1 MDEKTIKE
9 YLNRCSKCGGC
20 MAACPLFAETQME
33 PLVARGKLFL
43 IKNYLDGNLDLS
55 KKMMELMSLCLLCKA
70 CTDQCPNSIPVDQLV
85 LSIRQEIAQ
94 HKGISF
100 VKKNIFQ
107 HFLQNNGRLNIAA
120 KMANL
125 YQRSGL
131 QWLVRK
137 SGILGLLGRD
147 LAKKEK
153 LLPEMAKVPFRA
165 QVPKLISVSNPQMRV
180 AYYTGCVTN
189 YVFPQTGHAVL
200 EILRNHSLE
209 VVIPE
214 QWCCGIPALA
224 SGDEGSTVELAK
236 KNIKA
241 FQEAGVDYIITDCA
255 SCGSM
260 LHEYADLVGSSD
272 AHSFADK
279 VVDLSQ
285 FLSEVIDFM
294 PGDKEIGCEVTYHDP
309 CHLNR
314 GQGVREA
321 PRKLI
326 RSLPGVIFKE
336 MKEADRCCG
345 AAGSFNLTYY
355 DLARKVGHR
364 KVCNIKDTGANVV
377 TTECPSCI
385 MQIRHLIEMEQV
397 PVEVTHLAEL
407 ISKSYGG

>member
-1 MDEKTIKE
+1 MCIRD
-9 YLNRCSKCGGC
+9 
-20 MAACPLFAETQME
+20 
-33 PLVARGKLFL
+33 RGKLFL

-180 AYYTGCVTN
+180 AYYTGCEMCIRDSLRRLWV
-189 YVFPQTGHAVL
+189 PQ
-200 EILRNHSLE
+200 
-209 VVIPE
+209 
-214 QWCCGIPALA
+214 
-224 SGDEGSTVELAK
+224 
-236 KNIKA
+236 
-241 FQEAGVDYIITDCA
+241 
-255 SCGSM
+255 
-260 LHEYADLVGSSD
+260 
-272 AHSFADK
+272 
-279 VVDLSQ
+279 
-285 FLSEVIDFM
+285 
-294 PGDKEIGCEVTYHDP
+294 
-309 CHLNR
+309 NR
-314 GQGVREA
+314 
-321 PRKLI
+321 
-326 RSLPGVIFKE
+326 
-336 MKEADRCCG
+336 
-345 AAGSFNLTYY
+345 
-355 DLARKVGHR
+355 
-364 KVCNIKDTGANVV
+364 
-377 TTECPSCI
+377 
-385 MQIRHLIEMEQV
+385 
-397 PVEVTHLAEL
+397 
-407 ISKSYGG
+407 

>member
-137 SGILGLLGRD
+137 SGILVYWEGIWL
-147 LAKKEK
+147 KEK
-153 LLPEMAKVPFRA
+153 LLPRWLVPFGN
-165 QVPKLISVSNPQMRV
+165 QVHQVDIGEQSQMRV
-180 AYYTGCVTN
+180 AYYTGCLTN

-200 EILRNHSLE
+200 EIEKPLF
-209 VVIPE
+209 
-214 QWCCGIPALA
+214 G
-224 SGDEGSTVELAK
+224 SGNT
-236 KNIKA
+236 
-241 FQEAGVDYIITDCA
+241 
-255 SCGSM
+255 
-260 LHEYADLVGSSD
+260 
-272 AHSFADK
+272 
-279 VVDLSQ
+279 
-285 FLSEVIDFM
+285 
-294 PGDKEIGCEVTYHDP
+294 
-309 CHLNR
+309 
-314 GQGVREA
+314 
-321 PRKLI
+321 
-326 RSLPGVIFKE
+326 
-336 MKEADRCCG
+336 
-345 AAGSFNLTYY
+345 
-355 DLARKVGHR
+355 
-364 KVCNIKDTGANVV
+364 
-377 TTECPSCI
+377 
-385 MQIRHLIEMEQV
+385 
-397 PVEVTHLAEL
+397 
-407 ISKSYGG
+407 